1 MNTNPLVSILIPIYN
16 VEKYL
21 GKCLDS
27 VFSQT
32 YKNVEYVFVDDCS
45 TDNSETVLMSKL
57 HEYNIKE
64 ESY

>member
-32 YKNVEYVFVDDCS
+32 YKTVESVFVADCS
-45 TDNSETVLMSKL
+45 THHSYNVLISSIQQT
-57 HEYNIKE
+57 NIPTHK
-64 ESY
+64 